1 MGYQYEKKSYIYTEN
16 REHHFTQA
24 NGVILPLPT
33 YQLLSL
39 FFCSRSMAIDIYNKG
54 RPPFPIKGNGFLA
67 VFPPPLPASSSSSSS
82 SSSSTVPR
90 SSAVI
95 TSVTGCSVLAN
106 TSAGAIPGSHTLS
119 TCDASTARSTP
130 PTIGTVTPESPPPPP
145 VTNASRAPTSSATTT
160 PPVTSTNACT
170 TRSRRL
176 SLPTSAKLIP
186 SRCSNAIVFG
196 SNVYPKPSGTAAK
209 IPSNI
214 IGRINVRNPRN
225 PGRSNPREIR
235 TSAFDSSARALE

>member
-1 MGYQYEKKSYIYTEN
+1 
-16 REHHFTQA
+16 
-24 NGVILPLPT
+24 
-33 YQLLSL
+33 
-39 FFCSRSMAIDIYNKG
+39 MAIGIYNKG
-54 RPPFPIKGNGFLA
+54 KPPFPIKGNGFLA
-67 VFPPPLPASSSSSSS
+67 VLPPPLPASLSLSS
-82 SSSSTVPR
+82 SSSSTFPR

-130 PTIGTVTPESPPPPP
+130 PTIGTVPELLPPPPPP
-145 VTNASRAPTSSATTT
+145 VTNATRAPTKLETTT

-196 SNVYPKPSGTAAK
+196 SNVYPKNPSGTAAK
-209 IPSNI
+209 IPSKI

-225 PGRSNPREIR
+225 PGRSNPLEIR
-235 TSAFDSSARALE
+235 TSASDSSARASE